1 MADTENLLIAKGIA
15 EAEFIPLVEQKITK
29 EFFLDPQHR
38 GVFEW
43 MQTHWGRY
51 ATCPTSQALSRE
63 FPNYPLPDTPEP
75 MNYYLD
81 EIRRQY
87 GYETFSS
94 ALQASAQ
101 ELEATRD
108 PAKVV
113 NIFSNALADV
123 QRSTSELRDHDLT
136 DPKRFSQRYEFYEE
150 LTKNPG
156 ELRGLPTGFA
166 SLDSATMGYQTTQ
179 LIVLA
184 GPAKAGKSAVLLHS
198 ADAVCK
204 AGNDVLLVSFE
215 MTYEEQEARWLGMRA
230 QINYRRLLKGKMTD
244 NDRARL
250 DMVSMVLN
258 DDPDRPKFILSEDTT
273 STTTVSGIIA
283 KIQQHKPK
291 AVFIDGVYL
300 MDDENG
306 ESKGS
311 SQALTNI
318 TRSLKRV
325 GQTFEIPIIC
335 TTQTLHSKMKGGT
348 KVSASSVG
356 YSSSFSQD
364 ADTLIGL
371 EAEESDG
378 VMTHRLKVLLS
389 RSGPTTQVELD
400 FDWSKSIITEI
411 GFYGGYDDDEIEG
424 RDD

>member
-1 MADTENLLIAKGIA
+1 MSFSDSADDIKTWRNRDSRHPDLGRCMRLSGI
-15 EAEFIPLVEQKITK
+15 P
-29 EFFLDPQHR
+29 
-38 GVFEW
+38 
-43 MQTHWGRY
+43 
-51 ATCPTSQALSRE
+51 AT
-63 FPNYPLPDTPEP
+63 Y
-75 MNYYLD
+75 
-81 EIRRQY
+81 
-87 GYETFSS
+87 
-94 ALQASAQ
+94 
-101 ELEATRD
+101 
-108 PAKVV
+108 
-113 NIFSNALADV
+113 
-123 QRSTSELRDHDLT
+123 HDLGW
-136 DPKRFSQRYEFYEE
+136 DDYQ
-150 LTKNPG
+150 
-156 ELRGLPTGFA
+156 
-166 SLDSATMGYQTTQ
+166 DST
-179 LIVLA
+179 
-184 GPAKAGKSAVLLHS
+184 AVTR
-198 ADAVCK
+198 ADGSRDRLK
-204 AGNDVLLVSFE
+204 DVLLD
-215 MTYEEQEARWLGMRA
+215 YEARWLGMRA